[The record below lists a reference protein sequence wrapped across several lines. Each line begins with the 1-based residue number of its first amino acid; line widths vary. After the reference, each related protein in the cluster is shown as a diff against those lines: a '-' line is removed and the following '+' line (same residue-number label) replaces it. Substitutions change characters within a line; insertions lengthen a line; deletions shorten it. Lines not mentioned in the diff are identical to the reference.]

1 MSKKS
6 KLKKLDKKIQ
16 KKQIEKR
23 KEDLSKLSTK
33 ELMAKRRGVD
43 PKSESRADYVKRRK
57 SEMSKPSPAKFL
69 PILGAI
75 GKAVAAAGKV
85 AKGIKAGATLAK
97 GVKAVGTAQKI
108 GKAAKVAKTVG
119 MAAKSVIDKTGGTP
133 PPREK
138 MADKG
143 MQKFASM
150 DFGSAFKMKGFGGYG
165 NEPSPAKLAVAK
177 IAVKAGAKAVKAVK
191 KVYQNSK
198 GTAID
203 PKLKA
208 RTGYSRRIDMENAIK
223 RRKISTGSN

>member
-1 MSKKS
+1 MSEKS

-97 GVKAVGTAQKI
+97 RWQT
-108 GKAAKVAKTVG
+108 KVCRNLHQW
-119 MAAKSVIDKTGGTP
+119 I
-133 PPREK
+133 
-138 MADKG
+138 
-143 MQKFASM
+143 
-150 DFGSAFKMKGFGGYG
+150 
-165 NEPSPAKLAVAK
+165 LLLH
-177 IAVKAGAKAVKAVK
+177 
-191 KVYQNSK
+191 
-198 GTAID
+198 
-203 PKLKA
+203 LK
-208 RTGYSRRIDMENAIK
+208 
-223 RRKISTGSN
+223 

>member
-75 GKAVAAAGKV
+75 
-85 AKGIKAGATLAK
+85 
-97 GVKAVGTAQKI
+97 
-108 GKAAKVAKTVG
+108 
-119 MAAKSVIDKTGGTP
+119 
-133 PPREK
+133 
-138 MADKG
+138 
-143 MQKFASM
+143 ASM
-150 DFGSAFKMKGFGGYG
+150 DFASAFKMKGFGGYG

-191 KVYQNSK
+191 KAYKSYKTSK
-198 GTAID
+198 QQS
-203 PKLKA
+203 PKSYG
-208 RTGYSRRIDMENAIK
+208 GYGRKIDMENAIK
-223 RRKISTGSN
+223 RRKIGTGSN